1 MKVRMARNER
11 ESKTAVGGRTGAS
24 RDLREK
30 QYVST
35 KADSRERR
43 GRSAPYLR
51 MIIIYDR
58 LQQKVLKIGIY
69 QFSVGDAVEFLMFF
83 LLSNQQK
90 SWELVVKWRSC
101 ALSCLGSGVLLTLL
115 LVGCVLRKTRPKF
128 FNVFFRRNVERRL
141 GRPRTDF
148 PVGTFL
154 QGFCN

>member
-1 MKVRMARNER
+1 MVYLGLCISLHS
-11 ESKTAVGGRTGAS
+11 SKLNVLHSG
-24 RDLREK
+24 LF
-30 QYVST
+30 YN
-35 KADSRERR
+35 
-43 GRSAPYLR
+43 
-51 MIIIYDR
+51 YDR

-69 QFSVGDAVEFLMFF
+69 QFSVGDIVEFLMFF

-115 LVGCVLRKTRPKF
+115 LIGCVLRKTRPKF